1 MMSLKDQLMQDLKE
15 AMKQGDE
22 TRKATIRLLRAAI
35 SAAEIEKRAA
45 FIDSQQAGGAD
56 LETLSLDEAQFA
68 LTDAEVLA
76 VIQKQAKQRRDS
88 IAEYQKAGRA
98 DLVAAEQAELGIIET
113 YLPRQMTRDEIET
126 LVRKA
131 AAELGISNMSGMGS
145 LMKHLMAE
153 VQGKA
158 DGRLVNE
165 VVREVLSG
173 G

>member
-1 MMSLKDQLMQDLKE
+1 MSLKDQLMQDLKE

-22 TRKATIRLLRAAI
+22 TRKGTIRLLRAAI

-45 FIDSQQAGGAD
+45 FVDTQQAGGVD
-56 LETLSLDEAQFA
+56 LETLSLDETQFA

-76 VIQKQAKQRRDS
+76 VFQKQAKQRRDS

-98 DLVAAEQAELGIIET
+98 DLVAAEQAELVIIET

-145 LMKHLMAE
+145 LMKRLMAE